1 MLDTQINIHL
11 DFILFYPLLSQILYI
26 NQNGSNT
33 ALKCMLF
40 TSYFKWKWSLHYC
53 QFKFNFEFS
62 IDLSTL
68 IMSCFLHSVF
78 HYLAVTIGFIIT
90 I

>member
-40 TSYFKWKWSLHYC
+40 TSYFKWKWSLHYS

-62 IDLSTL
+62 IQLTCLLSL
-68 IMSCFLHSVF
+68 CLVSFIQS
-78 HYLAVTIGFIIT
+78 FII
-90 I
+90 